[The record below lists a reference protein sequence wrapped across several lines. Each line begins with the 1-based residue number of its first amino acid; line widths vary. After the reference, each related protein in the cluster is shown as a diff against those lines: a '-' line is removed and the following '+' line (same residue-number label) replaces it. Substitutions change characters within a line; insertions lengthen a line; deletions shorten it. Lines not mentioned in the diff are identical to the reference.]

1 MSSYQYIFSVI
12 VPTYNRSNE
21 VSELL
26 NSLVNQTLD
35 ASLFEIIIVDD
46 GSTDHTESVVA
57 NVNLNTS
64 HNVTFLKQDHKG
76 PGEAR
81 NYGMKEAKGEYLLFI
96 DSDCIADENWLS
108 AYKIALEE
116 KKLKPAGFGG
126 PDKVLPNF
134 SPVQKAIDYSMT
146 SFITTGGI
154 RGHSKKGISKYYP
167 RSFNMGVRKDVYEK
181 IGGMGKLRHGQ
192 DIEFSHRILST
203 GEPVIK
209 VDDAVVYHKRRM
221 SIKKFFRQVFNWG
234 VARIN
239 LYKIDKGM
247 LEFVHFFPAIG
258 TLTALLILI
267 FTILYPSIFIWFIL
281 FGVFVLIA
289 MGIHGVIKY
298 KDFRTFFYIPIIVP
312 TQIFGYGLGFITAFI
327 RRIIFK
333 QGEFTGFV
341 KKYYK

>member
-12 VPTYNRSNE
+12 IPTYNRANE

-26 NSLVNQTLD
+26 NSLANQTIAD
-35 ASLFEIIIVDD
+35 SLFEILIVDD
-46 GSTDHTESVVA
+46 GSTDNTEEVINNTKTKSA
-57 NVNLNTS
+57 LNI
-64 HNVTFLKQDHKG
+64 TFLKQNHKG

-81 NYGMKEAKGEYLLFI
+81 NFGMKEAKGEYFLFI
-96 DSDCIADENWLS
+96 DSDCIADENWLT
-108 AYKIALEE
+108 AYKIKLEE
-116 KKLKPAGFGG
+116 LESKPAGFGG
-126 PDKVLPNF
+126 PDRVLPTF

-146 SFITTGGI
+146 SPITTGGI

-167 RSFNMGVRKDVYEK
+167 RSFNMGVRADVVAK

-203 GEPVIK
+203 GEPVVK
-209 VDDAVVYHKRRM
+209 VNDAVVYHKRRM

-239 LYKIDKGM
+239 LSTIDKGM
-247 LEFVHFFPAIG
+247 LEPIHFFPALG
-258 TLTALLILI
+258 TLIIFLFVILA
-267 FTILYPSIFIWFIL
+267 ILFPSIFGWFIL
-281 FGVFVLIA
+281 FGIIILLL
-289 MGIHGVIKY
+289 MGVHGIVKY
-298 KDFRTFFYIPIIVP
+298 NDFRTFFYIPIIVP
-312 TQIFGYGLGFITAFI
+312 TQILGYGLGFIIAFI
-327 RRIIFK
+327 RRKVFK